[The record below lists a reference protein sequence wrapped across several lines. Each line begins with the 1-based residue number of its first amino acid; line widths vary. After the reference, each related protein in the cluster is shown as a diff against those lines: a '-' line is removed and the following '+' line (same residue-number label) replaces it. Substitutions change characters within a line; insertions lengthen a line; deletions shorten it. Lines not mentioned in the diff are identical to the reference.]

1 MTQDHRQT
9 TKQSI
14 FVVRL
19 WSSVDIFYMTQPT
32 ILAVF
37 AHPDDELSAGGT
49 LAHYARLGYGTHLIC
64 ATRGEV
70 GEAPSDL
77 KGFKSIADMRSDEL
91 QCACNILGL
100 DSVNFLGY
108 RDSGM
113 PGSPDNHHPE
123 SLVAAPMDE
132 VARKVA
138 GYIRRLKPNVVVTF
152 DPIGGYRH
160 PDHIAIHNATVAAFK
175 LAGDASIDIEG
186 LAPHAPDK
194 LYFATFPRGFLRTA
208 VRLLKLI
215 GQDPKHFG
223 KNKDIDLTSLVDVDY
238 PIHARVRIIDALD
251 QKARATACHSSQI
264 PSMGGTLARMFQRLF
279 ANEETFMRAVPATP
293 PAHIERDLFEGIN
306 T

>member
-1 MTQDHRQT
+1 MTERHT
-9 TKQSI
+9 
-14 FVVRL
+14 L
-19 WSSVDIFYMTQPT
+19 
-32 ILAVF
+32 LAVY

-113 PGSPDNHHPE
+113 PGSPDNQHPG
-123 SLVAAPMDE
+123 SLVAAPMNE

-138 GYIRRLKPNVVVTF
+138 AHIRRLKPNVVVTF

-160 PDHIAIHNATVAAFK
+160 PDHIAIHNATVEAFK

-186 LAPHAPDK
+186 LVPHAPQK
-194 LYFATFPRGFLRTA
+194 LYFSTFPRGFLRA
-208 VRLLKLI
+208 GVRLLKLI
-215 GQDPKHFG
+215 GQDPRHFG

-238 PIHARVRIIDALD
+238 PIHARVPIGDAID
-251 QKARATACHSSQI
+251 QKSRASACHSSQI
-264 PSMGGTLARMFQRLF
+264 PSMGGTLARLFQKLF
-279 ANEETFMRAVPATP
+279 ANAETFMRAVPVEP
-293 PAHIERDLFEGIN
+293 PARIERDLFEGII
-306 T
+306 